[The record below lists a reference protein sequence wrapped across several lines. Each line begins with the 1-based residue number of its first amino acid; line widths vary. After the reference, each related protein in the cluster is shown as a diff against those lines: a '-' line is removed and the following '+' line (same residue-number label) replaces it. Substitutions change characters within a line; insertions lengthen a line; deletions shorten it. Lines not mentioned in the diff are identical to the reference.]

1 MSVAEDQGKVVVGG
15 EAAPRVLGGTRLLR
29 RRLPSF
35 RILRRTLIGYWV
47 LMFCA
52 THWPDVDRF
61 RPESG
66 WPFPEFDRL
75 VHFGL
80 YAVWG
85 LLWWMIFLVSRRA
98 VSRWVIG
105 WVLAGGVV
113 WAAFDECTQAVVGR
127 TPDVIDFVCDVGG
140 LLASLVVFRLYWRFR
155 SGEDRVSA

>member
-1 MSVAEDQGKVVVGG
+1 
-15 EAAPRVLGGTRLLR
+15 
-29 RRLPSF
+29 
-35 RILRRTLIGYWV
+35 
-47 LMFCA
+47 MFCA

-66 WPFPEFDRL
+66 WPFPGFDRL

-85 LLWWMIFLVSRRA
+85 FLWWLIFLVSRRA

-105 WVLAGGVV
+105 WVLAGGIV

-127 TPDVIDFVCDVGG
+127 TPDVVDFVCDLGG
-140 LLASLVVFRLYWRFR
+140 LLASLVIFRLYWRPSLGNGR
-155 SGEDRVSA
+155 ASA